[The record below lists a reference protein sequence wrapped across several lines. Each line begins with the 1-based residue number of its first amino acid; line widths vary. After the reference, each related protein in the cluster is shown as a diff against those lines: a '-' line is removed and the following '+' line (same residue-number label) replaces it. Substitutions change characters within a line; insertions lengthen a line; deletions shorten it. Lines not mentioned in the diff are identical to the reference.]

1 MKKILGVI
9 VLALLLSGNAYAGIN
24 EPGITSIAGCDRG
37 LKSVNKKFIKKH
49 LKKLSKKNENSV
61 LYASCDYENYS
72 WAVNKGKDLE
82 KLHKK
87 TYKQCTKY
95 SKKHTGKE
103 CYLYAVNDEIV
114 WKYDKAKA
122 STIAKTKIAEAKV
135 LEEKNLK
142 IDKKL
147 GRFFEDQPDVS
158 DDFQFHLIYFLDNK
172 TKDKERDI
180 SGYIEK
186 QMKKADDAFFKMTKN
201 KQRFKFDYRED
212 GKLDVTFVRMDRKAR
227 SGGWNVNYPDY
238 YLTKNGFNNPKKMYL
253 SFTDSASGDG
263 GQMGPHH
270 GYIFIGKAGS
280 QYPQIIIHEML
291 HGLGFAMPCT
301 KGVKDGAHMGSGILA
316 RGGGLQLPKALYGH
330 DDSTC
335 PDLKDSVYLTPTSD
349 NPFDPLPIACA
360 LGQMK
365 RGSPPGNF
373 KIPARYIHKKLLKG
387 RKNEWCTYNLHTYA
401 KDDWFKKWKK

>member
-1 MKKILGVI
+1 MKKLLGI
-9 VLALLLSGNAYAGIN
+9 VALGLLLSGNAHAGVN
-24 EPGITSIAGCDRG
+24 EPGSGPIVSITEVKNYYYENLAQ
-37 LKSVNKKFIKKH
+37 VKKKNKH
-49 LKKLSKKNENSV
+49 LIQYLSINNDGKWASWSLHVKKIDEKSHEKAYKKCVKNS
-61 LYASCDYENYS
+61 A
-72 WAVNKGKDLE
+72 
-82 KLHKK
+82 
-87 TYKQCTKY
+87 KY
-95 SKKHTGKE
+95 NIQEDCFIFAIDDK
-103 CYLYAVNDEIV
+103 IV
-114 WKYDKAKA
+114 WNVDGLAKPKEPESAESKAEKEKQAQLDKRP
-122 STIAKTKIAEAKV
+122 
-135 LEEKNLK
+135 
-142 IDKKL
+142 

-186 QMKKADDAFFKMTKN
+186 EMKKADDAFFKMTKN

-373 KIPARYIHKKLLKG
+373 EIPARYTHKKLLKG

-401 KDDWFKKWKK
+401 EDDWFKKWKR

>member
-1 MKKILGVI
+1 MVLGF
-9 VLALLLSGNAYAGIN
+9 LFSGNANAGIN
-24 EPGITSIAGCDRG
+24 EPGISFLSTVCKAGFNTEHY
-37 LKSVNKKFIKKH
+37 KIKK
-49 LKKLSKKNENSV
+49 LVKKNQTGV
-61 LYASCDYENYS
+61 LYGSCNGRTWS
-72 WAVNKGKDLE
+72 WAANKGKNLK

-87 TYKQCTKY
+87 TFKQCTKY
-95 SKKHTGKE
+95 AKEHTGKE
-103 CYLYAVNDEIV
+103 CFLYAVNEEVV
-114 WKYDKAKA
+114 WKYDKEKEAAK
-122 STIAKTKIAEAKV
+122 KAEAKA
-135 LEEKNLK
+135 LEEKQAQL
-142 IDKKL
+142 DKRP
-147 GRFFEDQPDVS
+147 GRFFEDQPDVN
-158 DDFQFHLIYFLDNK
+158 DDYQFHLIYFLDNK
-172 TKDKERDI
+172 TKDKERDT

>member
-1 MKKILGVI
+1 MKKLLGIL
-9 VLALLLSGNAYAGIN
+9 VLGLLLSGNAYAGVN
-24 EPGITSIAGCDRG
+24 EPGISFLSTVCKAGFNTEHY
-37 LKSVNKKFIKKH
+37 KIKK
-49 LKKLSKKNENSV
+49 LVKKNQTVV
-61 LYASCDYENYS
+61 LYASCNDRSWS
-72 WAVNKGKDLE
+72 WAANKGKNLK

-87 TYKQCTKY
+87 TFKKCTKY
-95 SKKHTGKE
+95 AKEHTGKE
-103 CYLYAVNDEIV
+103 CFLYAVNEEVV
-114 WKYDKAKA
+114 WKYDKEKEAAKKADA
-122 STIAKTKIAEAKV
+122 SV
-135 LEEKNLK
+135 LIEKQKEL
-142 IDKKL
+142 DKKQ
-147 GRFFEDQPDVS
+147 GRFFEDQPDVN

-186 QMKKADDAFFKMTKN
+186 VMKKADDAFFKMTKN

>member
-1 MKKILGVI
+1 MKKLLAI
-9 VLALLLSGNAYAGIN
+9 VVLSLLLSGKAYAGVN
-24 EPGITSIAGCDRG
+24 EPGSGPIASINDV
-37 LKSVNKKFIKKH
+37 KSEYYKNLAQVKKKNKH
-49 LKKLSKKNENSV
+49 LIQYLSTNNNGGWASWSLYVKEINEKSHEKAYKKCVKNAAKYTQEDCFIFAIDDKIVWNLDGPAKPTKPKESESAE
-61 LYASCDYENYS
+61 LKA
-72 WAVNKGKDLE
+72 KRE
-82 KLHKK
+82 KQAQLDKK
-87 TYKQCTKY
+87 T
-95 SKKHTGKE
+95 
-103 CYLYAVNDEIV
+103 
-114 WKYDKAKA
+114 
-122 STIAKTKIAEAKV
+122 
-135 LEEKNLK
+135 
-142 IDKKL
+142 

-201 KQRFKFDYRED
+201 KQRFKFDYRDD

-238 YLTKNGFNNPKKMYL
+238 YLTKNDFNNPKKMYL

-270 GYIFIGKAGS
+270 GYIFIGRASS

-301 KGVKDGAHMGSGILA
+301 KGVQDGAHMGSGILA

-373 KIPARYIHKKLLKG
+373 EIPARYTHKKLLKG
-387 RKNEWCTYNLHTYA
+387 RKNEWCTYNVHTYA

>member
-1 MKKILGVI
+1 MKKLLGI
-9 VLALLLSGNAYAGIN
+9 VVLGLLLSGNAYAGVN
-24 EPGITSIAGCDRG
+24 EPGSGPIASINDVESEYYENLAQVR
-37 LKSVNKKFIKKH
+37 KKNKH
-49 LKKLSKKNENSV
+49 LITYISINNNV
-61 LYASCDYENYS
+61 YASWSLYVKKID
-72 WAVNKGKDLE
+72 E
-82 KLHKK
+82 KSHEKAYKK
-87 TYKQCTKY
+87 CVKNAAKY
-95 SKKHTGKE
+95 TQEDCFIFAIDDK
-103 CYLYAVNDEIV
+103 IV
-114 WKYDKAKA
+114 WNLDGPTKPKESESAESKA
-122 STIAKTKIAEAKV
+122 EQ
-135 LEEKNLK
+135 EKQAQ
-142 IDKKL
+142 IDKKP

-186 QMKKADDAFFKMTKN
+186 EMKKADDAFFKMTKN

-212 GKLDVTFVRMDRKAR
+212 GKLDMTFVRMDRKAR

-373 KIPARYIHKKLLKG
+373 EIPPRYTHKKLLKG

-401 KDDWFKKWKK
+401 EDDWFKKWKK

>member
-1 MKKILGVI
+1 MKKLLGI
-9 VLALLLSGNAYAGIN
+9 VVLGLLLSGNANAGIN
-24 EPGITSIAGCDRG
+24 EPGISFLSFECKAGFDTEHY
-37 LKSVNKKFIKKH
+37 KIKK
-49 LKKLSKKNENSV
+49 LVKKNQTGV
-61 LYASCDYENYS
+61 LYGSCNGRSWS
-72 WAVNKGKDLE
+72 WAANKGKNLK

-87 TYKQCTKY
+87 TFKQCTKY
-95 SKKHTGKE
+95 AKEHTGKE
-103 CYLYAVNDEIV
+103 CFLYAVNEEVV
-114 WKYDKAKA
+114 WKYDKEKEAAK
-122 STIAKTKIAEAKV
+122 KAEAKA
-135 LEEKNLK
+135 LEEKQAQL
-142 IDKKL
+142 DKRP
-147 GRFFEDQPDVS
+147 GRFFEDQPDVN
-158 DDFQFHLIYFLDNK
+158 DDYQFHLIYFLDNK
-172 TKDKERDI
+172 TKDKERDT

>member
-1 MKKILGVI
+1 MKKFLGIL
-9 VLALLLSGNAYAGIN
+9 VLGLLFSGNTNAGVN
-24 EPGITSIAGCDRG
+24 EPGSGPIASITEV
-37 LKSVNKKFIKKH
+37 KSEYYENLAQVKKKNKH
-49 LKKLSKKNENSV
+49 LITYISINNDG
-61 LYASCDYENYS
+61 YASWSLYVKEIN
-72 WAVNKGKDLE
+72 E
-82 KLHKK
+82 KSHEKAYKK
-87 TYKQCTKY
+87 CVKNAAKY
-95 SKKHTGKE
+95 TQEDCFIFAIDDK
-103 CYLYAVNDEIV
+103 IV
-114 WKYDKAKA
+114 WNLEGPAKPVKAKEPE
-122 STIAKTKIAEAKV
+122 SAESKA
-135 LEEKNLK
+135 EQEKQAQ
-142 IDKKL
+142 IDKKT

-186 QMKKADDAFFKMTKN
+186 EMKRADDAFFKMTKN

-227 SGGWNVNYPDY
+227 RGGWNVNYPDY

-270 GYIFIGKAGS
+270 GYIFIGRAGS
-280 QYPQIIIHEML
+280 QYPNIIIHEML

-301 KGVKDGAHMGSGILA
+301 KGVQDGAHMGSGILA
-316 RGGGLQLPKALYGH
+316 RGGGLTLPKKLYGH

-373 KIPARYIHKKLLKG
+373 EIPARYTHKKLLKG

-401 KDDWFKKWKK
+401 RDDWFKKWKK